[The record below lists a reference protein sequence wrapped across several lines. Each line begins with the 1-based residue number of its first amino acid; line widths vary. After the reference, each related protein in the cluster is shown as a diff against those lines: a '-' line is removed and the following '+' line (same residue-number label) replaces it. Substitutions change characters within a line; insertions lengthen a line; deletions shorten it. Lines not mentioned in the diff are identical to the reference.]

1 LHLSGCRTAA
11 TFADVGNEDRALCVA
26 EHRDPSYFAPL
37 TPNRGRGVR
46 LLALGIDLMRDGLG
60 DTLIEAVGQQH
71 EQHLR

>member
-1 LHLSGCRTAA
+1 M
-11 TFADVGNEDRALCVA
+11 GNEDRALCVA

-60 DTLIEAVGQQH
+60 DTLIEAVG
-71 EQHLR
+71 